1 MVSDKVSTTKSY
13 DAQGNL
19 LSVTDPA
26 GTIVYNL
33 AADGQPS
40 SVTAPG
46 NIVTSFGYDKY
57 RRQTSLIDPSQGT
70 TTYEYDAA
78 GNVAKETNANG
89 KVTQN
94 EYDSYNR
101 LIKTTTPEFVTSFTY
116 NSKDELTNISTNNG
130 TSKSFAYDN
139 YGKLIT
145 WKENGVDGKWLQKDY
160 TYSNGNVSS
169 IKYTS
174 QSGVL
179 ATENYLYSN
188 GHLNEAKLDET
199 TVFKLSKE
207 NSFNQPTEIVTG
219 GITRKYDY
227 TAYGLPSGRS
237 ASSTSKAYQNF
248 SYVFDAT
255 TSNLTSR
262 KDNTRNITENFSY
275 DNLNRLTSYAGKT
288 TAYDVKGNIT
298 SKSDVGTFEYALA
311 QKPYAI
317 SGVSVSG
324 NGIPAHTQEITYASF
339 GRPLSIAENGQVAT
353 FTYNGEY
360 DRVK

>member
-1 MVSDKVSTTKSY
+1 MYDSYDRILSYTESSGRKTTYSYNKNNVTVVSDKVSTTKSY
-13 DAQGNL
+13 DAHGNL

-57 RRQTSLIDPSQGT
+57 RRHTSLIDPSQGT

-94 EYDSYNR
+94 EYDLYNR

-139 YGKLIT
+139 YGRLTT

-207 NSFNQPTEIVTG
+207 NNFGQPTEIITG
-219 GITRKYDY
+219 GI
-227 TAYGLPSGRS
+227 
-237 ASSTSKAYQNF
+237 
-248 SYVFDAT
+248 
-255 TSNLTSR
+255 
-262 KDNTRNITENFSY
+262 
-275 DNLNRLTSYAGKT
+275 
-288 TAYDVKGNIT
+288 
-298 SKSDVGTFEYALA
+298 
-311 QKPYAI
+311 
-317 SGVSVSG
+317 
-324 NGIPAHTQEITYASF
+324 
-339 GRPLSIAENGQVAT
+339 
-353 FTYNGEY
+353 
-360 DRVK
+360 

>member
-145 WKENGVDGKWLQKDY
+145 WKEMGWMVNGCKRIIPIQMEMLAPSNTRHNPVCWL
-160 TYSNGNVSS
+160 
-169 IKYTS
+169 
-174 QSGVL
+174 L
-179 ATENYLYSN
+179 
-188 GHLNEAKLDET
+188 
-199 TVFKLSKE
+199 KLSLFK
-207 NSFNQPTEIVTG
+207 
-219 GITRKYDY
+219 R
-227 TAYGLPSGRS
+227 A
-237 ASSTSKAYQNF
+237 
-248 SYVFDAT
+248 
-255 TSNLTSR
+255 
-262 KDNTRNITENFSY
+262 
-275 DNLNRLTSYAGKT
+275 
-288 TAYDVKGNIT
+288 
-298 SKSDVGTFEYALA
+298 FE
-311 QKPYAI
+311 
-317 SGVSVSG
+317 
-324 NGIPAHTQEITYASF
+324 
-339 GRPLSIAENGQVAT
+339 
-353 FTYNGEY
+353 
-360 DRVK
+360 

>member
-1 MVSDKVSTTKSY
+1 M
-13 DAQGNL
+13 
-19 LSVTDPA
+19 
-26 GTIVYNL
+26 
-33 AADGQPS
+33 
-40 SVTAPG
+40 
-46 NIVTSFGYDKY
+46 
-57 RRQTSLIDPSQGT
+57 
-70 TTYEYDAA
+70 
-78 GNVAKETNANG
+78 
-89 KVTQN
+89 
-94 EYDSYNR
+94 
-101 LIKTTTPEFVTSFTY
+101 
-116 NSKDELTNISTNNG
+116 
-130 TSKSFAYDN
+130 
-139 YGKLIT
+139 
-145 WKENGVDGKWLQKDY
+145 DGKWLQKDY
-160 TYSNGNVSS
+160 TYSNGNISS

-207 NSFNQPTEIVTG
+207 NNFGQPTEIITG
-219 GITRKYDY
+219 GITRKYDF

-237 ASSTSKAYQNF
+237 ASSTSKTYQNF

-288 TAYDVKGNIT
+288 TAYDMKGNIT

-311 QKPYAI
+311 QKPYAV
-317 SGVSVSG
+317 SGVNVSG
-324 NGIPAHTQEITYASF
+324 NGVPTHTQEITYTSF

-360 DRVK
+360 DRVKMNLSQNGNNILTRYYLGNCYELDQTSTSKPKIRNYHPIHD